1 MIGFIELRFI
11 PGNEQTKFS
20 WRRWKFWALPNGNGS
35 LFIGRSGC
43 SVGMLGE
50 REEKMLKSK
59 PICPICKC
67 ICKDTDDMHR
77 HLEEKHNNMA
87 GIDEELLETVKN
99 RELLN
104 G

>member
-1 MIGFIELRFI
+1 
-11 PGNEQTKFS
+11 
-20 WRRWKFWALPNGNGS
+20 
-35 LFIGRSGC
+35 
-43 SVGMLGE
+43 
-50 REEKMLKSK
+50 
-59 PICPICKC
+59 
-67 ICKDTDDMHR
+67 MHR

>member
-1 MIGFIELRFI
+1 
-11 PGNEQTKFS
+11 
-20 WRRWKFWALPNGNGS
+20 
-35 LFIGRSGC
+35 
-43 SVGMLGE
+43 
-50 REEKMLKSK
+50 MLKSK
-59 PICPICKC
+59 PLCPICKC
-67 ICKDTDDMHR
+67 ICKDEDDKHR